1 MFGRDSLDSDSDRP
15 FSSSSSSSEEGA
27 AAEKSDSDWGD
38 VSAPVEEAA
47 ANTRKVKRVLRKASS
62 NIEDAFDWDDDS
74 IWQDDSTSVKKE
86 VVLSKPPLP
95 KAPKPVAGLS
105 EGLGGVT
112 SAKGVKSV
120 KSAMEA
126 VDDSDDW
133 ENVPSA
139 KPVKKWVEGDWEDV
153 PVPPK
158 KPVAPVKKMGPV
170 KPEEKPAREALDD
183 SDWEDMPAK
192 PAKKA
197 VMEDD
202 WEDDWDNVPVQ
213 PAKKPAAAA
222 KESLSDSD
230 WEDVP

>member
-1 MFGRDSLDSDSDRP
+1 MPCLFGRDSLDSDSDRP

-38 VSAPVEEAA
+38 VPVAA
-47 ANTRKVKRVLRKASS
+47 EKPAVDTRKTKRVLRKASS

-112 SAKGVKSV
+112 YAKGVKSMKSV

-139 KPVKKWVEGDWEDV
+139 KPVKKWVEGENV
-153 PVPPK
+153 N
-158 KPVAPVKKMGPV
+158 
-170 KPEEKPAREALDD
+170 EKL
-183 SDWEDMPAK
+183 
-192 PAKKA
+192 
-197 VMEDD
+197 
-202 WEDDWDNVPVQ
+202 
-213 PAKKPAAAA
+213 
-222 KESLSDSD
+222 
-230 WEDVP
+230 